1 MAITYTYHITYL
13 PTTSSPETDTVEY
26 VEAYLHG
33 IDENGKN
40 TTQPFTFKP
49 EIPESYVSGN
59 FINYNDLTE
68 EKVITWIES
77 QVPEARRKEIEAQV
91 AKKIAS
97 FYDSAAIGVTTTYKS
112 PVPW

>member
-1 MAITYTYHITYL
+1 M
-13 PTTSSPETDTVEY
+13 TDFLIRPSVNNKSLFKY
-26 VEAYLHG
+26 KNS

-49 EIPESYVSGN
+49 EIPESYSGN

-68 EKVITWIES
+68 EQVISWIIS
-77 QVPEARRKEIEAQV
+77 QVPEQRRKELEEKIE
-91 AKKIAS
+91 KKIAS
-97 FYDSAAIGVTTTYKS
+97 SYKAEDVATEMTYKS

>member
-26 VEAYLHG
+26 VEAYLYG

-40 TTQPFTFKP
+40 TTQQFTFKP
-49 EIPESYVSGN
+49 EIPESYSGD

-68 EKVITWIES
+68 EKVISWITS

>member
-1 MAITYTYHITYL
+1 MAITYTYHVTNL

-40 TTQPFTFKP
+40 TTQIFTFKP
-49 EIPESYVSGN
+49 EIPESYSEN
-59 FINYNDLTE
+59 FIKYEDLTE
-68 EKVITWIES
+68 EQIISWIGT
-77 QVPEARRKEIEAQV
+77 QVPEERRKEIEAEV
-91 AKKIAS
+91 AKKIAK
-97 FYDSAAIGVTTTYKS
+97 FYEPTGIGSETTYKS

>member
-1 MAITYTYHITYL
+1 MAITYTYHITNL
-13 PTTSSPETDTVEY
+13 PTTSTPETDTVEY

-40 TTQPFTFKP
+40 STQLFTFKP
-49 EIPESYVSGN
+49 EIPESYSGD
-59 FINYNDLTE
+59 FTPYNSLTE
-68 EKVITWIES
+68 EQIISWIES
-77 QVPEARRKEIEAQV
+77 QVPEQRRKDIEAQV

>member
-1 MAITYTYHITYL
+1 MAITYTYHVTRL
-13 PTTSSPETDTVEY
+13 PTISSPETDTVEY

-49 EIPESYVSGN
+49 EIPESYSGD

-68 EKVITWIES
+68 EKVISWIIS
-77 QVPEARRKEIEAQV
+77 QVPEARRKEIEDQV

-97 FYDSAAIGVTTTYKS
+97 FYDVKSIGVSETYKS

>member
-1 MAITYTYHITYL
+1 MAITYTYHITRL
-13 PTTSSPETDTVEY
+13 PTISSPETDTVEY

-49 EIPESYVSGN
+49 EIPESYSGD

-68 EKVITWIES
+68 EKVISWIIS
-77 QVPEARRKEIEAQV
+77 QVPEQRRKELEAQIE
-91 AKKIAS
+91 KKIAS
-97 FYDSAAIGVTTTYKS
+97 SYKAEDVATEITYKS

>member
-1 MAITYTYHITYL
+1 MAITYTYHVTNL
-13 PTTSSPETDTVEY
+13 PTTSTPQTDTVEY

-33 IDENGKN
+33 IAENGKN

-49 EIPESYVSGN
+49 AIPESYSGD
-59 FINYNDLTE
+59 FTPYNSLTE
-68 EKVITWIES
+68 EQIISWIES
-77 QVPEARRKEIEAQV
+77 QVPEERRKEIESQV

-97 FYDSAAIGVTTTYKS
+97 FYKTEDLGISATYKS

>member
-1 MAITYTYHITYL
+1 MAITYSYHVTNL
-13 PTTSSPETDTVEY
+13 PTTSTPETDTVEY

-49 EIPESYVSGN
+49 EIPESYSGN

-68 EKVITWIES
+68 EQVITWIIS
-77 QVPEARRKEIEAQV
+77 QVPEQRRKELEEKIE
-91 AKKIAS
+91 KKIAS
-97 FYDSAAIGVTTTYKS
+97 SYTAADVATEISYKP

>member
-1 MAITYTYHITYL
+1 MAITYTYHVTRL

-40 TTQPFTFKP
+40 TTEIFSFKP
-49 EIPESYVSGN
+49 EIPESYSGD
-59 FINYNDLTE
+59 FVNYNNLTE
-68 EKVITWIES
+68 NQIISWITS
-77 QVPEARRKEIEAQV
+77 QVPEQRRKELEEKV
-91 AKKIAS
+91 AKKIAL
-97 FYDSAAIGVTTTYKS
+97 FYKTEDNAAEITYKS

>member
-1 MAITYTYHITYL
+1 MDITYTYHITNL
-13 PTTSSPETDTVEY
+13 PTTSTTETDTVEY

-49 EIPESYVSGN
+49 EIPESYSGD

-68 EKVITWIES
+68 EKVISWIIP
-77 QVPEARRKEIEAQV
+77 QVPEARRKEIEDQV
-91 AKKIAS
+91 A
-97 FYDSAAIGVTTTYKS
+97 
-112 PVPW
+112 

>member
-1 MAITYTYHITYL
+1 MNITYTYHITRL
-13 PTTSSPETDTVEY
+13 PTISSPETDTVEY

-68 EKVITWIES
+68 KHDSIKTPKTMPWALLITN
-77 QVPEARRKEIEAQV
+77 RRELITLFQ
-91 AKKIAS
+91 IC
-97 FYDSAAIGVTTTYKS
+97 
-112 PVPW
+112 

>member
-1 MAITYTYHITYL
+1 MAITYTYHVTNL
-13 PTTSSPETDTVEY
+13 PTTSTPETDTVEY
-26 VEAYLHG
+26 VEAYLYG

-49 EIPESYVSGN
+49 EIPDSYSGD

-68 EKVITWIES
+68 EKVITWIIS
-77 QVPEARRKEIEAQV
+77 QVPEQRRKELEEQIE
-91 AKKIAS
+91 KKITS
-97 FYDSAAIGVTTTYKS
+97 SYAAADVATEITYKS

>member
-1 MAITYTYHITYL
+1 M
-13 PTTSSPETDTVEY
+13 SSPETDTVEY

-49 EIPESYVSGN
+49 EIPESYSGN

-68 EKVITWIES
+68 EQVITWVTS
-77 QVPEARRKEIEAQV
+77 QVPEQRIKEIEEKIE
-91 AKKIAS
+91 KKIAS
-97 FYDSAAIGVTTTYKS
+97 SYAAADVATEITYKS

>member
-1 MAITYTYHITYL
+1 MAITYSYHVTNL
-13 PTTSSPETDTVEY
+13 PTTPTPETDTVEY

-68 EKVITWIES
+68 ENVISWIES
-77 QVPEARRKEIEAQV
+77 QVPEERRKELEAQV

-97 FYDSAAIGVTTTYKS
+97 FYDPSAIGITTTYKS
-112 PVPW
+112 QVP

>member
-1 MAITYTYHITYL
+1 MAITYTYHITRL

-40 TTQPFTFKP
+40 TTEIFTFKP
-49 EIPESYVSGN
+49 EIPESYSGN

-68 EKVITWIES
+68 EQVITWIIS
-77 QVPEARRKEIEAQV
+77 QVPEQRRKELEEKIE
-91 AKKIAS
+91 KKIAS
-97 FYDSAAIGVTTTYKS
+97 SYTAADVATEIYYKP

>member
-1 MAITYTYHITYL
+1 MAITYTYHITNL
-13 PTTSSPETDTVEY
+13 PTTSSPEIDTVEY

-40 TTQPFTFKP
+40 TTQIFTFKP
-49 EIPESYVSGN
+49 AIPESYSGD
-59 FINYNDLTE
+59 FTPYNNLTE
-68 EKVITWIES
+68 EQVISWIES
-77 QVPEARRKEIEAQV
+77 QVPEERRKEIEAQV

-97 FYDSAAIGVTTTYKS
+97 FYDSAAIGITTTYKS

>member
-1 MAITYTYHITYL
+1 MAITYTYHITRL
-13 PTTSSPETDTVEY
+13 PTISSPETDTVEY

-49 EIPESYVSGN
+49 EIPESYSGD

-68 EKVITWIES
+68 EQVISWIIS
-77 QVPEARRKEIEAQV
+77 QVPEQRRKELEEKIE
-91 AKKIAS
+91 KKISSSYKAE
-97 FYDSAAIGVTTTYKS
+97 DVATEITYKS

>member
-1 MAITYTYHITYL
+1 MAITYSYHITNL
-13 PTTSSPETDTVEY
+13 PTTDTPETDTVEY

-49 EIPESYVSGN
+49 EIPESYSGD

-68 EKVITWIES
+68 EQVISWIIS
-77 QVPEARRKEIEAQV
+77 QVPEQRRKELEEKIE
-91 AKKIAS
+91 KKISSSYKAE
-97 FYDSAAIGVTTTYKS
+97 DVATEITYKS

>member
-1 MAITYTYHITYL
+1 MAITYSYHITNL
-13 PTTSSPETDTVEY
+13 PTTDTPETDTVEY

-49 EIPESYVSGN
+49 EIPESYSGD

-68 EKVITWIES
+68 EQIITWIIS
-77 QVPEARRKEIEAQV
+77 QVPEQRRKELEEKIE
-91 AKKIAS
+91 KKIAS
-97 FYDSAAIGVTTTYKS
+97 SYTAADVATEISYKP
-112 PVPW
+112 PVAW

>member
-1 MAITYTYHITYL
+1 MAITYTYHITNL

-26 VEAYLHG
+26 VEAYLYG

-40 TTQPFTFKP
+40 TTQQFTFKP
-49 EIPESYVSGN
+49 EIPESYSGD

-68 EKVITWIES
+68 EKVISWITS

>member
-1 MAITYTYHITYL
+1 MTITYTYHITRL
-13 PTTSSPETDTVEY
+13 PTMSSPETDTVEY

-49 EIPESYVSGN
+49 EIPESYSGN

-68 EKVITWIES
+68 EQVITWVTS
-77 QVPEARRKEIEAQV
+77 QVPEQRIKEIEEKIE
-91 AKKIAS
+91 KKIAS
-97 FYDSAAIGVTTTYKS
+97 SYAAADVATEITYKS

>member
-1 MAITYTYHITYL
+1 MAITYTYHITNL
-13 PTTSSPETDTVEY
+13 PTTSTPETDTVEY

-40 TTQPFTFKP
+40 TTQIFTFKP
-49 EIPESYVSGN
+49 AIPESYSGD

-68 EKVITWIES
+68 EKVISWIIS
-77 QVPEARRKEIEAQV
+77 QVPEQRRKELEEKIE
-91 AKKIAS
+91 KKIAS
-97 FYDSAAIGVTTTYKS
+97 SYKAEDVATEITYKS